1 MIYKIFC
8 NFFIATEALFNS
20 EKHEQYELFH
30 KTVGVN
36 ALFKV
41 MKILLPIAIDNGDV
55 TAMMWM
61 QWFLSKNKMID
72 FHDPYLSGSSG
83 THVGRI
89 RDMLLLMT
97 GYKKLEDFKEKECY
111 PYYEQLWNNAKDV
124 SNA

>member
-1 MIYKIFC
+1 
-8 NFFIATEALFNS
+8 
-20 EKHEQYELFH
+20 
-30 KTVGVN
+30 
-36 ALFKV
+36 
-41 MKILLPIAIDNGDV
+41 
-55 TAMMWM
+55 MMWM

-89 RDMLLLMT
+89 RDMLLLMA